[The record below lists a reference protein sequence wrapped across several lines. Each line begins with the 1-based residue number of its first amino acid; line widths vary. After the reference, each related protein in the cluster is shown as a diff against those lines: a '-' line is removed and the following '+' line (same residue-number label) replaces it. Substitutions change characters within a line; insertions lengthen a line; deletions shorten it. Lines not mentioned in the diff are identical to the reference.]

1 MPANRI
7 GIPQR
12 SKLDHHQEKQ
22 PEQESYYSTSNIS
35 SPDKGP
41 GSYITNNIDKVPTH
55 QDLYSNSKNIKNTPE
70 TDKLKILTDY
80 LDLGS
85 TQLASG
91 MIINSKKNLKKFMKG
106 SKDSSPTDPDQSYEE
121 SIERL
126 SAYANNYLG
135 CLENFN
141 GNLTKSLEY
150 FQKSLEIFFTDCGV
164 GAVSTGA
171 ATNNIGSLFYELRD
185 TDQAIEFH
193 RSAQTIMKNL
203 KVDKTVMMGD
213 IYYNLGL
220 DYMQKCD
227 YQGALEVLKKATEIY
242 LRHDGEEQVQ
252 VSETFGAIGN
262 CLYWM
267 GIKQDAIDF

>member
-12 SKLDHHQEKQ
+12 STLDHHQEKQ

-41 GSYITNNIDKVPTH
+41 GSYITNNIDKAPTH
-55 QDLYSNSKNIKNTPE
+55 QDLYPNSDTTPNPPPP
-70 TDKLKILTDY
+70 DKLKILTDY

-91 MIINSKKNLKKFMKG
+91 MIINSKKNLKKFLKG
-106 SKDSSPTDPDQSYEE
+106 SIDPDPDQSYSETV
-121 SIERL
+121 ERL

-135 CLENFN
+135 CLENFK
-141 GNLTKSLEY
+141 GSLTKSLEY

-164 GAVSTGA
+164 GAISTGA
-171 ATNNIGSLFYELRD
+171 VTNNIGSLFYELRD

-220 DYMQKCD
+220 DYMQKCE

-252 VSETFGAIGN
+252 VSETFSAIGN

-267 GIKQDAIDF
+267 GIRGDAIDF